1 VKALLLDFNGT
12 LLNDEPIMCRIFQ
25 DLFAEA
31 GKPLSDEEYY
41 AELAGLSDPE
51 IVERWL
57 GEPRPDLLKRKV
69 EAYKRA
75 VYMAELVG
83 PAERSSLREA
93 AHRVKLG
100 IVSGASR
107 EEIEA
112 VLNEMKLLARMS
124 VIIAAEDVTHG
135 KPHPEGYRRALH
147 ALRVDA
153 GEAVAVED
161 SDVGVAAAKGA
172 GLYCVAVTTTMPAE
186 RLSAADRLVHQFD
199 YELIDELVSFA

>member
-31 GKPLSDEEYY
+31 GKPLSDEAYY
-41 AELAGLSDPE
+41 SELAGLSDPE
-51 IVERWL
+51 LVERWL
-57 GEPRPDLLKRKV
+57 GEPRPDLIKRKV
-69 EAYKRA
+69 MAYKRA
-75 VYMAELVG
+75 VHMAELIG
-83 PAERSSLREA
+83 PAERMALRKA
-93 AHRVKLG
+93 ANSVKLG

-112 VLNEMKLLARMS
+112 VLNESKLLARMS

-153 GEAVAVED
+153 GDALAVED

-172 GLYCVAVTTTMPAE
+172 GLYCIAVTTTMPAE
-186 RLSAADRLVHQFD
+186 RLSAADRLVDRFD
-199 YELIDELVSFA
+199 NRLINELLSFA